1 MTADA
6 GKLPLLGE
14 PLEPSLTTVAGYAEQ
29 RGVSESYI
37 QSYWMP
43 RPRFPRPVGRLAGR
57 GRNGGGRGRKVYRVQ
72 DLDAFR
78 AGEPRLHP
86 RQVARIV
93 YTGPDQRVTLGF
105 FADHSA
111 WESGGQPDRKTI
123 SQYKDHPGFPRGRRG
138 RYQAGDLVTFF
149 NTRPGRKARSTA
161 A

>member
-1 MTADA
+1 MAADA
-6 GKLPLLGE
+6 SPLPLLEE
-14 PLEPSLTTVAGYAEQ
+14 PLQAGLTTLAGYAAQ
-29 RGVSESYI
+29 RGVTESYI

-72 DLDAFR
+72 DLDTFR
-78 AGEPRLHP
+78 AGEPGLQP
-86 RQVARIV
+86 RRVARIV
-93 YTGPDQRVTLGF
+93 YTGPDERVTLGF

-111 WESGGQPDRKTI
+111 WESGGRPDRKTV
-123 SQYKDHPGFPRGRRG
+123 SQYKDYPGFPRGRRG
-138 RYQAGDLVTFF
+138 RYQAGDLAAFF